1 MGSTVKK
8 HRQPT
13 SASKRRD
20 KPARAIEERVPHI
33 RPIRGSPQRRSLAR
47 QTQSG
52 GSSTGA
58 HPVSVFAYEKLQL
71 DDSIRVIDLQP
82 GSAHDPLECRL
93 YEYPLGQRPNWPHR
107 YEAVSYVW
115 GSVEKTGS
123 IICNGAFLPITASLE
138 QVLLRVR
145 LSESSRTL
153 WADAICINQDD
164 VLEKNQQ
171 VSIMDKI
178 YEGARTVLFCLDG
191 DTSRDTR
198 AMKVLKKINNIF
210 ETWLRHFKSPP
221 KADFEPRR
229 FSAQVSPAMFHSI
242 SQNEWEETISLLS
255 CDWWSRAWV
264 LQEFG
269 LAYQGEFLYGRE
281 TIDKMSIELF
291 VSMMAF
297 AGSRL
302 PVYQTY
308 HLKGAI
314 LTRAFNVVF
323 LYKYQMFVDLNDRVD
338 YLDILQ
344 ASRTSIASVKHDYI
358 YATLGHQA
366 ARKFYRHDNTQA
378 DQTKENSS
386 HVQPDYA
393 KRPSLVFK
401 EVSEAILTETGN
413 LRLLAAVEQDEHTIM
428 LEGHPSWVPRWDTRK
443 HCITLGD
450 GLNTTSEELAY
461 NVSPGSSTLQ
471 RISVEGDVL
480 MVRGFEFDEIVS
492 CIVSV
497 PFERYG
503 KNLEAL
509 DIKMSS
515 SIHDILEHLH
525 DISSP
530 YTDQD
535 PKEFTNG
542 LATALGRTLTAGL
555 TNWSAVQS
563 SMFLHG
569 PAAISDEETLDAN
582 FAAFISR
589 SVAQRT
595 RASKAGKGDRLQF
608 LMDMQVVMA
617 NRQVFITKR
626 GFLGIGPRA
635 LKEGD
640 ICCILFGAMVP
651 IILRR
656 KPNGRYVLVGESYVH
671 GIMQGETMGAFR
683 EGQFDVVDFGLD

>member
-13 SASKRRD
+13 SASKRRN

-33 RPIRGSPQRRSLAR
+33 RPIRGSPQRRSLTQ

-58 HPVSVFAYEKLQL
+58 HPVSVFAYEKLQSH
-71 DDSIRVIDLQP
+71 DSIRVLDLQP

-93 YEYPLGQRPNWPHR
+93 YEYPLGQKPSWPQL
-107 YEAVSYVW
+107 YKAVSYVW
-115 GSVEKTGS
+115 GSMEKSGS

-145 LSESSRTL
+145 LAESSRTL

-164 VLEKNQQ
+164 ILEKNQQ

-191 DTSRDTR
+191 DISRDTR
-198 AMKVLKKINNIF
+198 AMKALKKINKIF
-210 ETWLRHFKSPP
+210 ETWLRQFESRPEP
-221 KADFEPRR
+221 DFDPIR
-229 FSAQVSPAMFHSI
+229 FSAQVSPPMFHSI
-242 SQNEWEETISLLS
+242 SQHEWEETNQSARL
-255 CDWWSRAWV
+255 R
-264 LQEFG
+264 
-269 LAYQGEFLYGRE
+269 
-281 TIDKMSIELF
+281 LF
-291 VSMMAF
+291 V
-297 AGSRL
+297 
-302 PVYQTY
+302 
-308 HLKGAI
+308 HLHDK
-314 LTRAFNVVF
+314 
-323 LYKYQMFVDLNDRVD
+323 VD

-366 ARKFYRHDNTQA
+366 ARKVYRHDNTQA
-378 DQTKENSS
+378 DQTKESLS
-386 HVQPDYA
+386 PVQPDYA
-393 KRPSLVFK
+393 NRPSRVFK
-401 EVSEAILTETGN
+401 EASEAILTETGN
-413 LRLLAAVEQDEHTIM
+413 LRLLSAVEQDERTIM

-450 GLNTTSEELAY
+450 GVNITSNELAY
-461 NVSPGSSTLQ
+461 NASSGSSTLQ

-480 MVRGFEFDEIVS
+480 MVRGFEFDEVVS

-503 KNLEAL
+503 ENLEPL
-509 DIKMSS
+509 DIKMSD
-515 SIHDILEHLH
+515 SIHDILTHLH
-525 DISSP
+525 VISSP
-530 YTDQD
+530 YTGQH
-535 PKEFTNG
+535 PKGFTNG
-542 LATALGRTLTAGL
+542 LATVLGRTLTARP

-569 PAAISDEETLDAN
+569 PAAISDEGTLDAN

-595 RASKAGKGDRLQF
+595 RASKAGKGDHLQF

-617 NRQVFITKR
+617 NRQVFTTKR

-635 LKEGD
+635 LREGD

-651 IILRR
+651 IMLRR
-656 KPNGRYVLVGESYVH
+656 KPNSRYVLVGESYVH
-671 GIMQGETMGAFR
+671 GIMQGETMEAFR
-683 EGQFDVVDFGLD
+683 EGKFDMADFGLD

>member
-13 SASKRRD
+13 SAPKRRGEMPHVFCPGSNQPLICPV
-20 KPARAIEERVPHI
+20 KPARAIEERVPHTG
-33 RPIRGSPQRRSLAR
+33 PIRGSPQRRSLA
-47 QTQSG
+47 QHTQSG

-58 HPVSVFAYEKLQL
+58 HPVSVFAYKKLQSH
-71 DDSIRVIDLQP
+71 DSIRVLDLLP

-93 YEYPLGQRPNWPHR
+93 YEYPLGQKPCWPQL

-115 GSVEKTGS
+115 GSIEKTGS
-123 IICNGAFLPITASLE
+123 IICN
-138 QVLLRVR
+138 
-145 LSESSRTL
+145 
-153 WADAICINQDD
+153 DAICINQDD
-164 VLEKNQQ
+164 ILEKNQL

-191 DTSRDTR
+191 DISRDTR
-198 AMKVLKKINNIF
+198 AMKVLNKINNTF
-210 ETWLRHFKSPP
+210 ETWLRQFESRPEP
-221 KADFEPRR
+221 DFDPIR
-229 FSAQVSPAMFHSI
+229 FSAQVPPAMFHSI
-242 SQNEWEETISLLS
+242 SQHEWEETISLLS

-269 LAYQGEFLYGRE
+269 LAYHGEFLYGRE
-281 TIDKMSIELF
+281 TIDGMSIELF

-308 HLKGAI
+308 HSEGAI

-323 LYKYQMFVDLNDRVD
+323 LYKYQQFVHLHVKID

-366 ARKFYRHDNTQA
+366 ALKVYRHDNTQA
-378 DQTKENSS
+378 DQTKESLS
-386 HVQPDYA
+386 PVQPDYA
-393 KRPSLVFK
+393 KRPSRVFK
-401 EVSEAILTETGN
+401 EASEAILTETGN
-413 LRLLAAVEQDEHTIM
+413 LRLVSAVEQDERTIM

-450 GLNTTSEELAY
+450 GVNITSNELAY
-461 NVSPGSSTLQ
+461 NASSGSSTLQ

-480 MVRGFEFDEIVS
+480 MVRGFEFDEVVS
-492 CIVSV
+492 YIVSV

-503 KNLEAL
+503 ENLEAL
-509 DIKMSS
+509 DIKMSD
-515 SIHDILEHLH
+515 SIHDILTHLH

-530 YTDQD
+530 YTGQH
-535 PKEFTNG
+535 PKGFTNG
-542 LATALGRTLTAGL
+542 LATALGRTLTARL

-595 RASKAGKGDRLQF
+595 CASQAGKGDRLQF
-608 LMDMQVVMA
+608 LMDMQVIMA
-617 NRQVFITKR
+617 NRQVFTTKR

-635 LKEGD
+635 LREGD

-651 IILRR
+651 IMLRR
-656 KPNGRYVLVGESYVH
+656 KPNSRYVLVGESYVH
-671 GIMQGETMGAFR
+671 GIMQGETMEAFR
-683 EGQFDVVDFGLD
+683 EGKFDMADFGLD